1 MKILFVCTG
10 NTCRSPMAEALL
22 KNKLPGAEVQSAG
35 IFAGKG
41 QRASKNTLDVL
52 GMKQIPLD
60 HQSQPVT
67 VQLLNW
73 ADLVL
78 TMTSQ
83 HKQSL
88 AMQYPA
94 YHEKLYTL
102 KEYVL
107 QGDKDTWEQLKKAY
121 ADLEEKRARFLN
133 ENGKKLSPHTL
144 DDKLHQHLQ
153 EEINTIH
160 KLEASLPNYDIS
172 DPFGGSVNT
181 YQETLDEIEKY
192 IELLAKKIDN
202 R

>member
-22 KNKLPGAEVQSAG
+22 RNKLPSVEVQSAG
-35 IFAGKG
+35 IFAGSG
-41 QRASKNTLDVL
+41 QQASHSTIEVL
-52 GMKQIPLD
+52 GNKNINLN

-88 AMQYPA
+88 AMQYPSFS
-94 YHEKLYTL
+94 EKLYTL

-107 QGDKDTWEQLKKAY
+107 EGDGDAWDQLKKAY
-121 ADLEEKRARFLN
+121 ADLEEKRARFMK
-133 ENGKKLSPHTL
+133 ENGKTMDPHKL
-144 DDKLHQHLQ
+144 DKELHIQLRQ
-153 EEINTIH
+153 EINHIQQ
-160 KLEASLPNYDIS
+160 LEASLPDFDIS
-172 DPFGGSVNT
+172 DPFGGNLNT
-181 YQETLDEIEKY
+181 YQETLQEIEKY

>member
-1 MKILFVCTG
+1 MRILFVCTG

-22 KNKLPGAEVQSAG
+22 KEKLPEAEVESAG

-41 QRASKNTLDVL
+41 QRASQSTLDVL
-52 GMKQIPLD
+52 ARKQIKMD

-67 VQLLNW
+67 LDLLHW

-94 YHEKLYTL
+94 FNEKLFTL
-102 KEYVL
+102 KEYVME
-107 QGDKDTWEQLKKAY
+107 GDQETWEKLKKAY
-121 ADLEEKRARFLN
+121 SDLEEKRAIFMK
-133 ENGKKLSPHTL
+133 ENGKKMDPYKM
-144 DDKLHQHLQ
+144 DKALHDYLR
-153 EEINTIH
+153 EEINNIRQ
-160 KLEASLPNYDIS
+160 LEAILPNYDIS
-172 DPFGGSVNT
+172 DPFGGNVNT
-181 YQETLDEIEKY
+181 YQVTLQEIEKY